1 MAFHTSKWKEPSH
14 RVHYFLWHQRKF
26 KIYTHHVPVFMGTS
40 IYTGTHLN
48 VSNHRFPFYNNKF
61 MNKDKNV
68 KLKCLK
74 IYQESRFWNWWKTQP
89 KKWSK
94 NVKLL
99 LISWKKTR
107 NLQAVERRWLSFS
120 LRLFGSRFGDIA
132 AEGLLVKYEWCL
144 LLLWGL

>member
-1 MAFHTSKWKEPSH
+1 MAFHTLKWKEPSH

-26 KIYTHHVPVFMGTS
+26 IPIMYQFSWVPVYIHTKMCQTIDFHFTTIS
-40 IYTGTHLN
+40 LWI
-48 VSNHRFPFYNNKF
+48 
-61 MNKDKNV
+61 

-74 IYQESRFWNWWKTQP
+74 IPRVKGQESIWNWWKTQP

-94 NVKLL
+94 IVKLL

-107 NLQAVERRWLSFS
+107 NPRAMERRWLSFS

-144 LLLWGL
+144 LLLWVL